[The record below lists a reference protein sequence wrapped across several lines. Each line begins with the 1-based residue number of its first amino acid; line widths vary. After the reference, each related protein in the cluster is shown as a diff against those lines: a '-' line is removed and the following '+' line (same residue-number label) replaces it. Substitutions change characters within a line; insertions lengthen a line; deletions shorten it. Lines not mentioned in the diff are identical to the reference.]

1 MRQKH
6 IREEDGRVVAG
17 KCSRSEERRD
27 DAPRVSGS
35 LDRSE
40 PATCGDMAGFRE
52 EDKALFPIQ
61 SISSIVQ
68 IFQNQLENSS
78 EPDLAL
84 LSILV
89 GAVENSLTCNRP
101 VTSQESTVY
110 DEPKLPA
117 VEFHIAEALYTKFHA
132 VIKGAVDLTVYD
144 TKYATRELV
153 KKVSDVVWNS
163 LTRSYYKDRAHLQS
177 LYSYLTA
184 NKLDCFGVA
193 FAVVAG
199 CQVLGFKDVHLAM
212 SEDHAWV
219 VYGEDGNETAEVTWH
234 GKGNE
239 DKRGQPVETG
249 VASRSWLY
257 VNGQAVVC
265 NRAMEVATI
274 VSAINPS
281 LSATAD
287 AAEVALLQQ
296 ELLWLLYDL
305 GHLAKYP
312 MALGN
317 LGDLEEAAPTPS
329 RPPAIELFQ
338 EAVRSARK
346 YYGNAHVYPYTY
358 QGGYLYRHGLH
369 ANALA
374 SWAGAAD
381 VLRKYD
387 YSRDDGEIYKELLEI
402 ANELIPHTVRADERL
417 LRQPR
422 CFAYLLRFY
431 DGICQWEEGANTPVL
446 HIGWARPLVNTISK
460 FDASIR
466 AQVVIDC
473 YDADSKQEEEKTRK
487 REATPE
493 ESLNNNNNNNNNNS
507 YCKTKERGSTARD
520 LIKSLESKVPANPAP
535 MHPSIQALTAACSEK
550 ILNRDYLL
558 QGGGEPFVAPPED
571 TLPPA
576 PSTSQE
582 NLDPEVETD
591 SENEKP
597 RITLYS
603 QKMKGL
609 KDLLLA
615 EKLNTHAIS
624 LQLTAQSQVQIG
636 GPAGIFQYSMLHRRV
651 TKTKRQ
657 RGYALKVSIRI
668 IVVIREI
675 RCNRT
680 VFLY

>member
-1 MRQKH
+1 
-6 IREEDGRVVAG
+6 
-17 KCSRSEERRD
+17 
-27 DAPRVSGS
+27 
-35 LDRSE
+35 
-40 PATCGDMAGFRE
+40 MAGLRD

-61 SISSIVQ
+61 SITSIVD
-68 IFQNQLENSS
+68 IFKKQLSKNT

-89 GAVENSLTCNRP
+89 GAVENSLTCNR
-101 VTSQESTVY
+101 VVVSQDNTTIY
-110 DEPKLPA
+110 DE
-117 VEFHIAEALYTKFHA
+117 TKFPEVKYEIA
-132 VIKGAVDLTVYD
+132 DKLYKKFNSIIKNSVDLTIYND
-144 TKYATRELV
+144 KYATRELV
-153 KKVSDVVWNS
+153 KRVSDIIWNS
-163 LTRSYYKDRAHLQS
+163 LPRSYYKDRAHLQS

-199 CQVLGFKDVHLAM
+199 CQLLGFKDVHLAM

-219 VYGEDGNETAEVTWH
+219 VCGENGKETVEVTWH

-239 DKRGQPVETG
+239 DKRGQPVEAG

-287 AAEVALLQQ
+287 AAEVACVMVIIL
-296 ELLWLLYDL
+296 
-305 GHLAKYP
+305 
-312 MALGN
+312 
-317 LGDLEEAAPTPS
+317 
-329 RPPAIELFQ
+329 PPAIALFE
-338 EAVRSARK
+338 EAIRSARL

-358 QGGYLYRHGLH
+358 QGGYLYRHGHH

-374 SWAGAAD
+374 SWADAAD
-381 VLRKYD
+381 VLRNYD

-402 ANELIPHTVRADERL
+402 ANELIPHTVRADELRL
-417 LRQPR
+417 LRQPC
-422 CFAYLLRFY
+422 CFGYLLRFY

-466 AQVVIDC
+466 AQVIIEC
-473 YDADSKQEEEKTRK
+473 HEADTNCKHEDDNSYNVDLRK
-487 REATPE
+487 DTNLKDDYHNNNNNI
-493 ESLNNNNNNNNNNS
+493 STNNNNNNNNNNNDS
-507 YCKTKERGSTARD
+507 CNNNNNTITNNNNNNNNINNNNNNIMNNNNNNINNKNSIKTKEKSNNARD
-520 LIKSLESKVPANPAP
+520 LIASLESKVPSNPSP
-535 MHPSIQALTAACSEK
+535 MHPGIQALTAACSEK

-558 QGGGEPFVAPPED
+558 QGDGEPFVAPQE
-571 TLPPA
+571 TTSLSPPSTITPA
-576 PSTSQE
+576 VSSTPTAITTAIIPTPTASSSSSSTSQE
-582 NLDPEVETD
+582 ILDPKINTD
-591 SENEKP
+591 FENQSP
-597 RITLYS
+597 RIILYS
-603 QKMKGL
+603 EKMKGL

-636 GPAGIFQYSMLHRRV
+636 K
-651 TKTKRQ
+651 KTRGSSDEVGLSQRKRQ
-657 RGYALKVSIRI
+657 RH
-668 IVVIREI
+668 
-675 RCNRT
+675 
-680 VFLY
+680 

>member
-1 MRQKH
+1 
-6 IREEDGRVVAG
+6 
-17 KCSRSEERRD
+17 
-27 DAPRVSGS
+27 
-35 LDRSE
+35 
-40 PATCGDMAGFRE
+40 MAGFHDR
-52 EDKALFPIQ
+52 DRALFPIR
-61 SISSIVQ
+61 SISAIVQ
-68 IFQNQLENSS
+68 IFKNQLENSA

-84 LSILV
+84 LSILI
-89 GAVENSLTCNRP
+89 GAVENSLTCNRVFTP
-101 VTSQESTVY
+101 QENAVY
-110 DEPKLPA
+110 DEPKLPP
-117 VEFHIAEALYTKFHA
+117 VEYHIAEALYTKFHA

-153 KKVSDVVWNS
+153 KKVSDVIWNS

-184 NKLDCFGVA
+184 NKLDCYGVA

-219 VYGEDGNETAEVTWH
+219 VYGEDGTETAEVTWH

-239 DKRGQPVETG
+239 DKRGQPVEPG

-257 VNGQAVVC
+257 LNGQAMVC
-265 NRAMEVATI
+265 SRALEVATI

-281 LSATAD
+281 LNATTD
-287 AAEVALLQQ
+287 AVEVALLQQ

-317 LGDLEEAAPTPS
+317 LAELEEAAPTPG
-329 RPPAIELFQ
+329 RPPPIDLFQ

-358 QGGYLYRHGLH
+358 QGGYLYRHELH
-369 ANALA
+369 VNALA
-374 SWAGAAD
+374 SWADAAD

-402 ANELIPHTVRADERL
+402 ANELIPHVVRVDNARL

-460 FDASIR
+460 FDANIR
-466 AQVVIDC
+466 AQVIIEC
-473 YDADSKQEEEKTRK
+473 YETEVKQKEETAQK
-487 REATPE
+487 RETSPE
-493 ESLNNNNNNNNNNS
+493 ETLNNNNN
-507 YCKTKERGSTARD
+507 YCKTKERGNAARD
-520 LIKSLESKVPANPAP
+520 LIKSLESKVPSNSAST
-535 MHPSIQALTAACSEK
+535 HPSIQALTAACSEK

-558 QGGGEPFVAPPED
+558 QGGGEPFVAPPD
-571 TLPPA
+571 DALPPA

-582 NLDPEVETD
+582 NVEPEVLPEAD
-591 SENEKP
+591 SENERP

-636 GPAGIFQYSMLHRRV
+636 KKSRGSDDVGVSQRPKRTRR
-651 TKTKRQ
+651 
-657 RGYALKVSIRI
+657 
-668 IVVIREI
+668 E
-675 RCNRT
+675 
-680 VFLY
+680 

>member
-1 MRQKH
+1 
-6 IREEDGRVVAG
+6 
-17 KCSRSEERRD
+17 
-27 DAPRVSGS
+27 
-35 LDRSE
+35 
-40 PATCGDMAGFRE
+40 MAGFRD
-52 EDKALFPIQ
+52 EDKALFPLQ

-68 IFQNQLENSS
+68 IFQNQLENST

-89 GAVENSLTCNRP
+89 GAVENSLTCNRTF
-101 VTSQESTVY
+101 TSQDSIVY
-110 DEPKLPA
+110 DEPKLPT
-117 VEFHIAEALYTKFHA
+117 VEYHIAEALYRKFQT

-153 KKVSDVVWNS
+153 KKVSDVIWNS

-219 VYGEDGNETAEVTWH
+219 VYGEDGSETAEVTWH

-239 DKRGQPVETG
+239 DKRGQPVEAG

-257 VNGQAVVC
+257 VNGQAVIC

-317 LGDLEEAAPTPS
+317 LGDLEEAAPTPG
-329 RPPAIELFQ
+329 RPPAINLFQ
-338 EAVRSARK
+338 EAIRSSRK

-369 ANALA
+369 SEALS
-374 SWAGAAD
+374 SWADAAD

-402 ANELIPHTVRADERL
+402 ANELIPHAVRADERL

-422 CFAYLLRFY
+422 CFAHLLRFY

-460 FDASIR
+460 FDANIR
-466 AQVVIDC
+466 AQVVIEC
-473 YDADSKQEEEKTRK
+473 YETETIKLNDDENLQKKETNPDEM
-487 REATPE
+487 
-493 ESLNNNNNNNNNNS
+493 LNNNNNN
-507 YCKTKERGSTARD
+507 YYKTKEKGNNTARD
-520 LIKSLESKVPANPAP
+520 LIKSLESKVPVTTAST
-535 MHPSIQALTAACSEK
+535 HPSIQALTAACSEK

-558 QGGGEPFVAPPED
+558 QGDGEPFVAPPEL
-571 TLPPA
+571 TINST

-582 NLDPEVETD
+582 PVVAVATATVTATAVTAAATTVVVNEEIVDD

-597 RITLYS
+597 KITLYS

-636 GPAGIFQYSMLHRRV
+636 KKTRSGDEIGINQRPKRTRRD
-651 TKTKRQ
+651 
-657 RGYALKVSIRI
+657 
-668 IVVIREI
+668 
-675 RCNRT
+675 
-680 VFLY
+680 

>member
-1 MRQKH
+1 
-6 IREEDGRVVAG
+6 
-17 KCSRSEERRD
+17 
-27 DAPRVSGS
+27 
-35 LDRSE
+35 
-40 PATCGDMAGFRE
+40 MAGFR
-52 EDKALFPIQ
+52 DRDRALFPIR
-61 SISSIVQ
+61 SISAIVQ
-68 IFQNQLENSS
+68 IFKNQLENSA

-84 LSILV
+84 LSILI
-89 GAVENSLTCNRP
+89 GAVENSLTCNRIFTP
-101 VTSQESTVY
+101 QENAVY
-110 DEPKLPA
+110 DEPKLPP
-117 VEFHIAEALYTKFHA
+117 VEYHIAEALYTKFHA

-153 KKVSDVVWNS
+153 KKVSDVIWNS

-184 NKLDCFGVA
+184 NKLDCYGVA

-219 VYGEDGNETAEVTWH
+219 VYGEDGTETAEVTWH

-239 DKRGQPVETG
+239 DKRGQPVEPG

-257 VNGQAVVC
+257 LNGQAMVC
-265 NRAMEVATI
+265 SRALEVATI

-281 LSATAD
+281 LNATTD
-287 AAEVALLQQ
+287 AVEVALLQQ

-317 LGDLEEAAPTPS
+317 LAELEEAAPTPG
-329 RPPAIELFQ
+329 RPPPIDLFQ

-358 QGGYLYRHGLH
+358 QGGYLYRHELH
-369 ANALA
+369 VNAFA
-374 SWAGAAD
+374 SWADAAD

-402 ANELIPHTVRADERL
+402 ANELIPHAVRVDERL

-466 AQVVIDC
+466 AQVVIEC
-473 YDADSKQEEEKTRK
+473 YETEVKQKEETTQK
-487 REATPE
+487 RE
-493 ESLNNNNNNNNNNS
+493 
-507 YCKTKERGSTARD
+507 TK
-520 LIKSLESKVPANPAP
+520 SKVPSNSAST
-535 MHPSIQALTAACSEK
+535 HPSIQALTAACSEK

-558 QGGGEPFVAPPED
+558 QGGGEPFVAPPD
-571 TLPPA
+571 DALPPA

-582 NLDPEVETD
+582 NVEPEVLPEAD
-591 SENEKP
+591 SENERP

-636 GPAGIFQYSMLHRRV
+636 KKSRGSDDVGVSQRPKRTRR
-651 TKTKRQ
+651 
-657 RGYALKVSIRI
+657 
-668 IVVIREI
+668 E
-675 RCNRT
+675 
-680 VFLY
+680 

>member
-1 MRQKH
+1 MFNKKKESKERMKVSVKIETKDEDVNPMRKSVAQSSSFG
-6 IREEDGRVVAG
+6 IGR
-17 KCSRSEERRD
+17 
-27 DAPRVSGS
+27 
-35 LDRSE
+35 
-40 PATCGDMAGFRE
+40 DMAGFRD
-52 EDKALFPIQ
+52 EDKSLFPVQ

-89 GAVENSLTCNRP
+89 GAVENSLTCNR
-101 VTSQESTVY
+101 TFASQESTVY

-117 VEFHIAEALYTKFHA
+117 VEYHIAEALYDKFHA
-132 VIKGAVDLTVYD
+132 VVKGAVDLTVYD
-144 TKYATRELV
+144 SKYATRDLV
-153 KKVSDVVWNS
+153 KKVSDVIWNS

-219 VYGEDGNETAEVTWH
+219 VYGEDGTETVEVTWH

-239 DKRGQPVETG
+239 DKRGQPVEAG

-265 NRAMEVATI
+265 TRAMEVATI

-317 LGDLEEAAPTPS
+317 LGDLEEAAPTPG
-329 RPPAIELFQ
+329 RPPAIDLFQ
-338 EAVRSARK
+338 EAIRSARK

-369 ANALA
+369 ANALS
-374 SWAGAAD
+374 SWADAAD

-466 AQVVIDC
+466 AQVVIEC
-473 YDADSKQEEEKTRK
+473 YDVDAKSEDEKPHSHK
-487 REATPE
+487 RDTCTD
-493 ESLNNNNNNNNNNS
+493 ESLNNNNNNNNN
-507 YCKTKERGSTARD
+507 YCETKERGSTARD
-520 LIKSLESKVPANPAP
+520 LIKSLESKVTGNPAP
-535 MHPSIQALTAACSEK
+535 MHPGIQALTAACSEK

-558 QGGGEPFVAPPED
+558 QGDGEPFVAPPENS
-571 TLPPA
+571 LPPA

-582 NLDPEVETD
+582 NHLDQEVELD
-591 SENEKP
+591 EEDEKP
-597 RITLYS
+597 KIILYS

-636 GPAGIFQYSMLHRRV
+636 KKLRGSEDVGVSQRPKRTRRD
-651 TKTKRQ
+651 
-657 RGYALKVSIRI
+657 
-668 IVVIREI
+668 
-675 RCNRT
+675 
-680 VFLY
+680 